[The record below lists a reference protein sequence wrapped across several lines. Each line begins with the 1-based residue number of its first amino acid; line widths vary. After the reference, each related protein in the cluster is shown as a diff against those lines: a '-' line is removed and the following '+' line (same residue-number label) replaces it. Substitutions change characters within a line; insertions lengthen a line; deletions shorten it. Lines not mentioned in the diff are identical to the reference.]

1 MKDNTR
7 RIASL
12 ACAGLLCVLAPAGAV
27 AESVGKMTAVQTQI
41 KKAGAGVIGVGA
53 GVSLGDRLRSN
64 ATGLGLIV
72 FKDQSSVKLGP
83 NSNLTIDEFVYSPG
97 SNGNFGI
104 SMDRGVSRFFGGQV
118 SKKGKMKI
126 TTPHVILGVRG
137 GIVDAKIEGGE
148 TVGILRAGKLTCS
161 INGEVR
167 VITKPG
173 FACVSNG
180 DSISVIKLQNALDV
194 LDSPARIAGTN
205 APGNK
210 GPGLEVDAGCAGA
223 GASLIPACQSENGQL
238 PNPGGTG
245 RDPGGFGPP
254 IRTGPTDS
262 GDIYDFSGLS
272 NSQ

>member
-1 MKDNTR
+1 MKNNTR
-7 RIASL
+7 VVASL
-12 ACAGLLCVLAPAGAV
+12 ACAGLLCVVTPVSAF
-27 AESVGKMTAVQTQI
+27 AEAVGKMTAVQTQVR
-41 KKAGAGVIGVGA
+41 KAGAGVLGVGA
-53 GVSLGDRLRSN
+53 GISLGDRLRSN
-64 ATGLGLIV
+64 STGLGLIV

-118 SKKGKMKI
+118 SKKGKMRI

-137 GIVDAKIEGGE
+137 GIVDAKVEGGE
-148 TVGILRAGKLTCS
+148 TTGILRAGKLTCS
-161 INGEVR
+161 IDGEVR

-180 DSISVIKLQNALDV
+180 GSISVVKLPNAMDI

-210 GPGLEVDAGCAGA
+210 GPGLEVDTGCAGA
-223 GASLIPACQSENGQL
+223 GASLILACQSTNGTL
-238 PNPGGTG
+238 PTPGTTGT
-245 RDPGGFGPP
+245 DPGGIGPI
-254 IRTGPTDS
+254 IRTGPEYDNSNTD
-262 GDIYDFSGLS
+262 
-272 NSQ
+272 